1 MTELLETDPPSPLA
15 PLFTPEEADELS
27 ELMLSFDGG
36 MLDFGELDG
45 FLSALAVAPQPTT
58 LERWWGALFGPEPE
72 WEADHEPARARAL
85 IERYYAMVQARVA
98 LDPYELGPE
107 AVPPLESSFADE
119 DDGYEDDDPDF
130 DPDAAVPEDNDI
142 AEVDDDSDD
151 DNPYAEGGPLD
162 DGDEDEDEDA
172 FDDPTSDSDDD
183 DIADIGSDDEPEFI
197 GADDEED
204 FGDGED
210 FDFAFA
216 ETWLSGFRYA
226 LSLQADDWRRAIDA
240 EPPLARWL
248 YALWTAADDAQGA
261 EGPLD
266 ALPAMAPS
274 AAAPEDA
281 GFLALEAALREKAA
295 SQPLVEP
302 LDENR
307 LIGLIPV
314 LLHQL
319 WRRHRE
325 QAQEVSA
332 QIEIDLADGLANQ
345 KYAEADH
352 LAELLQQHA
361 VPAGGMNLE
370 FLDGFWSAQRAAML
384 EVSPFDSLVRILGP
398 DKVWE
403 DVEDAREVMMALMGY
418 WNAISERLSRKAE
431 PTDPLCHPFIDFP
444 IDGDPADHPE
454 RPYGQD
460 FAKGFLAA
468 IEDFPRS
475 AKLLLMDPQAKHW
488 LAPFEAL
495 AKGHSLEKR
504 LSRLGFEERMG
515 LIAELPEC
523 IAELGIFWT
532 ASGGAIAREPKRVEA
547 LPGRNDPCPCGSGK
561 KYKKCHGAPERLN

>member
-1 MTELLETDPPSPLA
+1 MTELLENDPPSPLA

-58 LERWWGALFGPEPE
+58 LDRWWGALFGPEPE
-72 WEADHEPARARAL
+72 WEAEHEPARARAL
-85 IERYYAMVQARVA
+85 VERYYAMVQARVA
-98 LDPYELGPE
+98 LDPFELGPE

-119 DDGYEDDDPDF
+119 EGDYADDEFPSDADDAGDLGDEEVTDDETLQALGAGTDPDESDDEPF
-130 DPDAAVPEDNDI
+130 
-142 AEVDDDSDD
+142 DDS
-151 DNPYAEGGPLD
+151 AVEL
-162 DGDEDEDEDA
+162 
-172 FDDPTSDSDDD
+172 DDD
-183 DIADIGSDDEPEFI
+183 DIDDIGADDEPEFI
-197 GADDEED
+197 GADDEGED
-204 FGDGED
+204 EFGEGED
-210 FDFAFA
+210 FDFSFA

-248 YALWTAADDAQGA
+248 YALWMAADDAQGA

-295 SQPLVEP
+295 GQAVVEP
-302 LDENR
+302 MDENR

-325 QAQEVSA
+325 QAQDVSA
-332 QIEIDLADGLANQ
+332 QIESDLVEGLSNQ

-431 PTDPLCHPFIDFP
+431 PTDPLCHPFIDYP
-444 IDGDPADHPE
+444 LDADPADHPE

-504 LSRLGFEERMG
+504 LNKLGFEERMG

-532 ASGGAIAREPKRVEA
+532 ASGGATLREPKRTEP

>member
-1 MTELLETDPPSPLA
+1 MTELLENDPPSPLA

-45 FLSALAVAPQPTT
+45 FLSALAVAPQPST

-72 WEADHEPARARAL
+72 WEAEHEPARARAL

-98 LDPYELGPE
+98 MDPFELGPE

-119 DDGYEDDDPDF
+119 EGEYPEDDADLGPADDGEM
-130 DPDAAVPEDNDI
+130 EI
-142 AEVDDDSDD
+142 
-151 DNPYAEGGPLD
+151 
-162 DGDEDEDEDA
+162 EDEDA
-172 FDDPTSDSDDD
+172 DPVGAGDPSEAEGELLDDDDDEPFSGTAAELDDD
-183 DIADIGSDDEPEFI
+183 DIDDIGADDEPEFI
-197 GADDEED
+197 GAGDEDADE
-204 FGDGED
+204 FGEGED
-210 FDFAFA
+210 FDFSFA

-248 YALWTAADDAQGA
+248 YALWMAADDAQGA

-295 SQPLVEP
+295 GQAVVEP
-302 LDENR
+302 MDENR

-325 QAQEVSA
+325 QAQDVSA
-332 QIEIDLADGLANQ
+332 QIESDLLDGLSNQ

-384 EVSPFDSLVRILGP
+384 EVSPFDSLVRILGA
-398 DKVWE
+398 DKVW
-403 DVEDAREVMMALMGY
+403 DVVEDAREVMMSLMGY
-418 WNAISERLSRKAE
+418 WNAIGERLSRKAE

-444 IDGDPADHPE
+444 LDADPADHPE

-504 LSRLGFEERMG
+504 LNRLGFEERMG

-532 ASGGAIAREPKRVEA
+532 ASGGATFHEPKRTEP

>member
-1 MTELLETDPPSPLA
+1 VTELLENDPPSPLA

-58 LERWWGALFGPEPE
+58 LDRWWGALFGPEPE
-72 WEADHEPARARAL
+72 WEAEHEPARARAL
-85 IERYYAMVQARVA
+85 VERYYAMVQARVA
-98 LDPYELGPE
+98 LDPFELGPE

-119 DDGYEDDDPDF
+119 EGDYADDEFPSDADDAGDLGDEEVTDDETLQALGAGTDPDESDDEPF
-130 DPDAAVPEDNDI
+130 
-142 AEVDDDSDD
+142 DDS
-151 DNPYAEGGPLD
+151 AVEL
-162 DGDEDEDEDA
+162 
-172 FDDPTSDSDDD
+172 DDD
-183 DIADIGSDDEPEFI
+183 DIDDIGADDEPEFI
-197 GADDEED
+197 GADDEGED
-204 FGDGED
+204 EFGEGED
-210 FDFAFA
+210 FDFSFA

-248 YALWTAADDAQGA
+248 YALWMAADDAQGA

-295 SQPLVEP
+295 GQAVVEP
-302 LDENR
+302 MDENR

-325 QAQEVSA
+325 QAQDVSA
-332 QIEIDLADGLANQ
+332 QIESDLVEGLSNQ

-431 PTDPLCHPFIDFP
+431 PTDPLCHPLIDYP
-444 IDGDPADHPE
+444 LDADPADHPE

-504 LSRLGFEERMG
+504 LNKLGFEERMG

-532 ASGGAIAREPKRVEA
+532 ASGGATLREPKRTEP

>member
-1 MTELLETDPPSPLA
+1 MTELLENDPPSPLA

-72 WEADHEPARARAL
+72 WEAEHEPARARAL
-85 IERYYAMVQARVA
+85 VERYYAMVQARVA
-98 LDPYELGPE
+98 MDPFELGPE
-107 AVPPLESSFADE
+107 SVPPLESSFSDE
-119 DDGYEDDDPDF
+119 DGEYAGDEAEFEPGDGDDADFEDDAGPGDAD
-130 DPDAAVPEDNDI
+130 DAAG
-142 AEVDDDSDD
+142 ADDDLHAAAHDD
-151 DNPYAEGGPLD
+151 D
-162 DGDEDEDEDA
+162 DELLTA
-172 FDDPTSDSDDD
+172 SGLDDD
-183 DIADIGSDDEPEFI
+183 DIDDIGADDEPEFI
-197 GADDEED
+197 GAGEDDTDE
-204 FGDGED
+204 FGEGED
-210 FDFAFA
+210 FDFSFA

-248 YALWTAADDAQGA
+248 YALWMAADDAQGA

-295 SQPLVEP
+295 DQAAVEP
-302 LDENR
+302 MDENR

-325 QAQEVSA
+325 QAQDVSA
-332 QIEIDLADGLANQ
+332 QIESDLLDGLSNQ

-398 DKVWE
+398 DKVWD

-418 WNAISERLSRKAE
+418 WNAIGERLSRKAE

-444 IDGDPADHPE
+444 LDVDPADHPE

-504 LSRLGFEERMG
+504 LNRLGFEERMG

-532 ASGGAIAREPKRVEA
+532 ASGGATFREPKRTEP

>member
-1 MTELLETDPPSPLA
+1 MTELLENDPPSPLA

-72 WEADHEPARARAL
+72 WEAEHEPARARAL

-98 LDPYELGPE
+98 MDPFELGPE
-107 AVPPLESSFADE
+107 AVPPLESSFSDE
-119 DDGYEDDDPDF
+119 DGDYAGDEADFAPGDGDDADFEDDAGPGDADDAAGADDDLHAAAHDDDDESLTASGLEDDD
-130 DPDAAVPEDNDI
+130 I
-142 AEVDDDSDD
+142 
-151 DNPYAEGGPLD
+151 
-162 DGDEDEDEDA
+162 
-172 FDDPTSDSDDD
+172 D
-183 DIADIGSDDEPEFI
+183 DIGADDEPEFI
-197 GADDEED
+197 GAGEDDADE
-204 FGDGED
+204 FGEGED
-210 FDFAFA
+210 FDFSFA

-248 YALWTAADDAQGA
+248 YALWMAADDAQGA

-295 SQPLVEP
+295 GQAVVEP
-302 LDENR
+302 MDENR

-325 QAQEVSA
+325 QAQDVSA
-332 QIEIDLADGLANQ
+332 QIESDLLDGLSNQ

-398 DKVWE
+398 DKVWD

-418 WNAISERLSRKAE
+418 WNAIGERLSRKAE
-431 PTDPLCHPFIDFP
+431 PTDPLCHPYIDFP
-444 IDGDPADHPE
+444 LDADPADHPE

-475 AKLLLMDPQAKHW
+475 AKLLLMDPEAKHW

-504 LSRLGFEERMG
+504 LNRLGFEERMG

-532 ASGGAIAREPKRVEA
+532 ASGGATFREPKRAEP

>member
-1 MTELLETDPPSPLA
+1 MTELLENDPPSPLA

-72 WEADHEPARARAL
+72 WEAEHEPARARAL
-85 IERYYAMVQARVA
+85 VERYYAMVQARVA
-98 LDPYELGPE
+98 LDPFELGPE

-119 DDGYEDDDPDF
+119 DGDYADDEFPPDADDAGDLGDEEVADDETLQALGAGTDPDESDDEPF
-130 DPDAAVPEDNDI
+130 
-142 AEVDDDSDD
+142 DDS
-151 DNPYAEGGPLD
+151 AVEL
-162 DGDEDEDEDA
+162 
-172 FDDPTSDSDDD
+172 DDD
-183 DIADIGSDDEPEFI
+183 DIDDIGADDEPEFI
-197 GADDEED
+197 GADDEDE
-204 FGDGED
+204 FGEGED
-210 FDFAFA
+210 FDFTFA

-226 LSLQADDWRRAIDA
+226 LSLQADDWRRAIDG

-295 SQPLVEP
+295 GQAVVEP
-302 LDENR
+302 MDENR

-325 QAQEVSA
+325 QAQDVSA
-332 QIEIDLADGLANQ
+332 QIESDLVEGLSNQ

-444 IDGDPADHPE
+444 LDADPADHPE

-504 LSRLGFEERMG
+504 LNRLGFEERMG

-532 ASGGAIAREPKRVEA
+532 ASGGAITREPKRAEP

>member
-1 MTELLETDPPSPLA
+1 VTELLENDPPSPLA

-72 WEADHEPARARAL
+72 WEAEHEPARARAL
-85 IERYYAMVQARVA
+85 VERYYAMVQARVA
-98 LDPYELGPE
+98 MDPFELGPE

-119 DDGYEDDDPDF
+119 EGEYPEDDADLGPADDGEM
-130 DPDAAVPEDNDI
+130 EI
-142 AEVDDDSDD
+142 
-151 DNPYAEGGPLD
+151 
-162 DGDEDEDEDA
+162 EDEDA
-172 FDDPTSDSDDD
+172 DPVGAGDPSEAEGELLDDDDDEPFSGTAAELDDD
-183 DIADIGSDDEPEFI
+183 DIDDIGADDEPEFI
-197 GADDEED
+197 GAGEDDADE
-204 FGDGED
+204 FGEGED
-210 FDFAFA
+210 FDFSFA

-248 YALWTAADDAQGA
+248 YALWMAADDAQGA

-295 SQPLVEP
+295 SQAVVEP
-302 LDENR
+302 MDENR

-325 QAQEVSA
+325 QAQDVSA
-332 QIEIDLADGLANQ
+332 QIESDLLDGLSNQ

-398 DKVWE
+398 DKVWD

-418 WNAISERLSRKAE
+418 WNAIGERLSRKAE

-444 IDGDPADHPE
+444 LDADPADHPE
-454 RPYGQD
+454 RPYGQE

-475 AKLLLMDPQAKHW
+475 AKLLLMDPEAKHW

-504 LSRLGFEERMG
+504 LNKLGFEERMG

-532 ASGGAIAREPKRVEA
+532 ASGGATFREPKRAEP